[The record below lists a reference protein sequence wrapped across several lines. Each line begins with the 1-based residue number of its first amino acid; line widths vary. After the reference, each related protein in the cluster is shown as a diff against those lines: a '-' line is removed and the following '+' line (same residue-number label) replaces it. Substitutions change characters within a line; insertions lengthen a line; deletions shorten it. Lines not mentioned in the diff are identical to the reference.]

1 MDRLIEHDDM
11 GETAWGRLLRGARDP
26 ESPFHLLTLAT
37 VTLEGQPSARLMV
50 NRGADRRSGLLWF
63 HSGRRSPKVAQ
74 VRANPWAC
82 VVGFDTSDG
91 VEVRM
96 NGTVTVHDHGALAD
110 RHWEQMT
117 ETAREFY
124 RHHDDRHHATAGT
137 DPRLPFDPEELAAA
151 LTERA
156 RANFA
161 VLELAVETID
171 WYQVLDGRQ
180 RRALLRS
187 VSAWR
192 AEPQTA

>member
-1 MDRLIEHDDM
+1 MNRLIEHDDM
-11 GETAWGRLLRGARDP
+11 GETAWGRLLRGAGDP
-26 ESPFHLLTLAT
+26 ESPLHLLTLAT

-50 NRGADRRSGLLWF
+50 NRGADRRSGVLWF

-82 VVGFDTSDG
+82 VVAFDPFDG
-91 VEVRM
+91 VELRL
-96 NGTVTVHDHGALAD
+96 NGAVTVHDHGPLAD

-124 RHHDDRHHATAGT
+124 LYHDDRGHATAGT
-137 DPRLPFDPEELAAA
+137 DPRLPFDPEGLAAA

-180 RRALLRS
+180 RRALLRG